1 MCHFLGVF
9 FSKMLQKKKKQDSDS
24 SEGEPVSALKNGNVD
39 VNVLK
44 RSKELRDSAQSD
56 DSLWLQKTLL
66 MI

>member
-1 MCHFLGVF
+1 MSFFEGF
-9 FSKMLQKKKKQDSDS
+9 FSVKCYKKKQDSDS

-66 MI
+66 TI